1 VCWRSR
7 EGYPERPRGVALLV
21 TLHMRRVVPGRS
33 SPMPTR
39 MGTTRCCGVSGW
51 LFGST

>member
-7 EGYPERPRGVALLV
+7 EGYPGRPRGVALLV
-21 TLHMRRVVPGRS
+21 NLHTQRVVLGRS
-33 SPMPTR
+33 SPTPTR

-51 LFGST
+51 PFGST